1 MSGQCCNANIDYRK
15 VQCPLY
21 SAIVCFPLHNCGFTA
36 QCLVCVYILSTY
48 ECFVVVA
55 YLHRWHVVGGGG
67 WGSSGLWGF
76 WWYHAMVT
84 WASVIGRHI
93 AWFAGLWGS
102 QSPSWTCQMALN
114 PAHCPLPSHP
124 FLSVSPSFSHFYIF
138 KHTVT
143 FLFTV
148 LHSFEPLVHLSTYF
162 SSSCNECVKTKNK
175 ERFLCR
181 NTSHL
186 TVIQNQSW

>member
-1 MSGQCCNANIDYRK
+1 MSGQCCNANIGYGK
-15 VQCPLY
+15 VQHPLNG
-21 SAIVCFPLHNCGFTA
+21 AIVCFPLHNCGFTA

-76 WWYHAMVT
+76 WWCHAMVT

-114 PAHCPLPSHP
+114 PAHCPLPSYP
-124 FLSVSPSFSHFYIF
+124 FVSVSPSFSHFYIF
-138 KHTVT
+138 KHSHFSLHCLTSIWAFVHIFFI
-143 FLFTV
+143 FLVMNV
-148 LHSFEPLVHLSTYF
+148 LRPRTKKG
-162 SSSCNECVKTKNK
+162 SCAET
-175 ERFLCR
+175 L
-181 NTSHL
+181 L
-186 TVIQNQSW
+186 T